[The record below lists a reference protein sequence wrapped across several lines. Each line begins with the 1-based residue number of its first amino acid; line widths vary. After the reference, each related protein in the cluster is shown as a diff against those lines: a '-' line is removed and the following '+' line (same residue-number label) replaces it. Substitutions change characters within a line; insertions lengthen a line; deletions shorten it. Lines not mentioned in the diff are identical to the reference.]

1 MLNCCREKKTN
12 ILQCTLK
19 AGVSYVG
26 FICTC
31 TVCAMYSLRQWT
43 EIDPTAW
50 QWTVKRQGAKRF
62 KWGGGTVQAQLM
74 KVGLNHWN
82 SSITTGGKPE
92 RIYNPIWRR
101 WMSSVFM
108 LTLFHSL
115 ADGDEALI
123 RNWFFWWEGRQ
134 LKLWPSDPIARWRCV
149 RRWSSS
155 LRIDCTRPDNHPLP
169 ISEAQMCHQCVIEH
183 KS

>member
-1 MLNCCREKKTN
+1 
-12 ILQCTLK
+12 
-19 AGVSYVG
+19 
-26 FICTC
+26 
-31 TVCAMYSLRQWT
+31 
-43 EIDPTAW
+43 
-50 QWTVKRQGAKRF
+50 
-62 KWGGGTVQAQLM
+62 M

-101 WMSSVFM
+101 WKSSVFI

-134 LKLWPSDPIARWRCV
+134 LKWWPSDPIARCRCV

-155 LRIDCTRPDNHPLP
+155 LRIDAPGLITTLCRFQRPK
-169 ISEAQMCHQCVIEH
+169 CVINVSLSISLSQRRQDIPHPPPFRMRGRRVAFPPILWNGAENQRKRDTPH
-183 KS
+183 SVYQSSVCSTDLLWNFI